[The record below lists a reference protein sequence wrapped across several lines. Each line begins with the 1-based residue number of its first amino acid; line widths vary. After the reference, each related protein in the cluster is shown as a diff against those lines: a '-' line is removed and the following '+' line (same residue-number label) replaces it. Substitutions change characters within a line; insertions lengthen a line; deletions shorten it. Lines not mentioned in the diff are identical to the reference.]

1 MPESKEKGAKKP
13 ILFQQRDQLFLLD
26 LHDHQ
31 FLDVDYLEKHIYKGY
46 SKPYIY
52 RRCQSLQD
60 EGYIQIFRIPVVGT
74 NKGQSKNV
82 YCLDRRGA
90 NEVKSLLGEEV
101 GWRYDLVNRTPTT
114 INHQLELGLVRG
126 AFQDDRELS
135 PGERILVNENYEMV
149 QYLNEKNGYHKH
161 EADATSLI
169 IRPDGTLVLEN
180 KASGRY
186 AAFFLELERS
196 YQLKKTTMEK
206 LERYNQYCKLQL
218 FKEEHKSFNYP
229 VGTPR
234 ILFIAKDIKGIK
246 RLIEHSQGVD
256 VSSTNGVMY
265 TTFDQITTDPYGRIF
280 YALGSTDP
288 EKLYSLVSRIE

>member
-1 MPESKEKGAKKP
+1 MPGSKEKETKP

-26 LHDHQ
+26 LWDHQ
-31 FLDVDYLEKHIYKGY
+31 FLDVEYLEKHIYKNS

-52 RRCQSLQD
+52 RRCNALQA

-82 YCLDRRGA
+82 YALDKRGA
-90 NEVKSLLGEEV
+90 NEVKTLLGEEV

-114 INHQLELGLVRG
+114 INHQLELGLIRG

-135 PGERILVNENYEMV
+135 LEERIPVNENFEMV

-161 EADATSLI
+161 EVNATNLV
-169 IRPDGTLVLEN
+169 IRPDGVLVLQN
-180 KASGRY
+180 KASGKC
-186 AAFFLELERS
+186 APFFLELERS

-206 LERYNQYCKLQL
+206 LERYNEYCKLQL
-218 FKEEHKSFNYP
+218 FKEEHRSFNYP

-234 ILFIAKDIKGIK
+234 ILFIAKDLKGID
-246 RLIEHSQGVD
+246 RLIKHSKGVD

-265 TTFDQITTDPYGRIF
+265 TTFEQITNDPYGKIF

-288 EKLYSLVSRIE
+288 EKLYSLISKIE